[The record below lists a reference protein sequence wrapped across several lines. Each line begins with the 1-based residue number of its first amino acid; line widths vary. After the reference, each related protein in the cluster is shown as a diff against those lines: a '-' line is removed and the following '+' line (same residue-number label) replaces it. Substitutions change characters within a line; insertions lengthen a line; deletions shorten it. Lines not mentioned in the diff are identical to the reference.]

1 MKTEKELNAKI
12 MELTNRIREE
22 RPELI
27 KYIDEMPITIP
38 SDSDPE
44 ISQKFLKDYI
54 VSLKDLLKKTT

>member
-12 MELTNRIREE
+12 MELTNKIREE
-22 RPELI
+22 RPELT

-44 ISQKFLKDYI
+44 ISQKILKDYI
-54 VSLKDLLKKTT
+54 ISLKDLLKKTH